1 MSQTAADNNATA
13 YATTAEKIITFV
25 GGIDNI
31 EHIEHCSTRLRL
43 SLYDNGQV
51 NLRELEKVPGVLG
64 VRVNV
69 QCQVIIGS
77 EVMQVYD
84 AVQNLA
90 AGRKKTDRTV
100 PAKTNRT
107 AFVIDFIISVF
118 QPLVP
123 AIAGGGVLKSLLLLL
138 DLLGWLTKDSSTYKV
153 LDNIGSAPLYFLPIL
168 VGITTAMKLKV
179 NVLVAVSAVSVMVLP
194 AMSKQLAEGAE
205 FLSLDLKNVAYA
217 SQVFPAILC
226 VIFYAQ
232 TEKIFNRYSPSA
244 LRIFLSPMLSLL
256 VTVPVTLLVLG
267 PLGYE
272 LGAGLA
278 TAILWLYSK
287 LGFVATALLAAAL
300 PFMVASGMHKPMLPY
315 AVSSMS
321 QFGKEMLYLPASL
334 AHNIAESG
342 ACMAI
347 ALKSKDKTLK
357 STALSAGISALF
369 GITEPAL
376 YGITLLNKKALYS
389 VLAGSLVG
397 GAFIGW
403 MAIEAFALV
412 GPGLASISM
421 FVSPENSWNIV
432 YAIAGAALSF
442 AIAFLS
448 ALFLWREEKP
458 VAAVEEEE
466 AHRIIAECQFASPIE
481 GKVIPLESVNDEIFS
496 KRIMGDGVAIIPEKG
511 VLYAP
516 ASGTIENVFETGH
529 AVSMLTDSG
538 AELIFHIGIDTIK
551 LNGQGFQPK
560 VTAGQ
565 QVNTGDVLVEFDLD
579 SLIAAGYDPVVMMV
593 ITNSERF
600 RVIPEATDAVLS
612 PHTII
617 MTLKESV

>member
-43 SLYDNGQV
+43 SLYDNSQV
-51 NLRELEKVPGVLG
+51 NQRELEKVPGVLG

-194 AMSKQLAEGAE
+194 AMSKQLAEGAV
-205 FLSLDLKNVAYA
+205 FLSRSEKCRLRLAG
-217 SQVFPAILC
+217 FPGDSVRYFLC
-226 VIFYAQ
+226 ANR
-232 TEKIFNRYSPSA
+232 KIFNRYSPSA

-334 AHNIAESG
+334 AHNIAEAG

-432 YAIAGAALSF
+432 YAIAGAALS
-442 AIAFLS
+442 L
-448 ALFLWREEKP
+448 P
-458 VAAVEEEE
+458 
-466 AHRIIAECQFASPIE
+466 SPFSPRCSSG
-481 GKVIPLESVNDEIFS
+481 GKKNP
-496 KRIMGDGVAIIPEKG
+496 
-511 VLYAP
+511 
-516 ASGTIENVFETGH
+516 
-529 AVSMLTDSG
+529 
-538 AELIFHIGIDTIK
+538 
-551 LNGQGFQPK
+551 
-560 VTAGQ
+560 
-565 QVNTGDVLVEFDLD
+565 
-579 SLIAAGYDPVVMMV
+579 SL
-593 ITNSERF
+593 R
-600 RVIPEATDAVLS
+600 
-612 PHTII
+612 
-617 MTLKESV
+617 